1 MVFNLQDADKNSK
14 MIDADAIEAPQLM
27 AGMSLDMN
35 KVENRSIAQH
45 LSTTNADIDDD
56 ELDADATKARLEA
69 RKKAAQSTLFRE
81 REVDNLHALIYGAQK
96 DEETVETFGYS
107 DFQDDATT
115 QADVTS
121 NMALDTFRYDINHLR
136 LQRYQVPN
144 YKKLL
149 KKKFVTGQSKDKI
162 LENLI
167 NMSDSDDEG
176 RDKAGDAIDKD
187 QLRRIEDNDRK
198 GTKADKKRKRLENK
212 GVKVQTDSDEMSEDI
227 DDASGGEDEVK
238 DLKAKGKKKEVDPEH
253 KPVKKDAE
261 TIKKGMFLGEKYG
274 HYKIGTYV

>member
-121 NMALDTFRYDINHLR
+121 NMAFDTFRYDINHLR

-198 GTKADKKRKRLENK
+198 GTK
-212 GVKVQTDSDEMSEDI
+212 
-227 DDASGGEDEVK
+227 
-238 DLKAKGKKKEVDPEH
+238 
-253 KPVKKDAE
+253 
-261 TIKKGMFLGEKYG
+261 
-274 HYKIGTYV
+274 